1 MCTCILQVMT
11 ELGNPTFETKLT
23 NVGQRIHGRD
33 RDGEKEARFGNVTL
47 EEYDE
52 DGEGLLISA

>member
-1 MCTCILQVMT
+1 MT
-11 ELGNPTFETKLT
+11 DLGNLTFETKLT
-23 NVGQRIHGRD
+23 DVGKRMHWRD
-33 RDGEKEARFGNVTL
+33 RDGEKEAGFGDVTL